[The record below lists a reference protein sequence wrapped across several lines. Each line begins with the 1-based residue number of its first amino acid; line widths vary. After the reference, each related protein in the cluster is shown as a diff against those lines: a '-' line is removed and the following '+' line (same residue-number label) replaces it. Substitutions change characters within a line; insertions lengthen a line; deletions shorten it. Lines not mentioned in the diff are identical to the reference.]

1 MDALKKV
8 LVVDDDPVVGKSIE
22 RVLGG
27 RGYAVIAAS
36 DGEAALDKLRRED
49 YDVVYAD
56 IKMPGMSGL
65 EVAERVRAH
74 QPWLPVVII
83 TGYGSEANE
92 ARARAAGVAAFLRK
106 PLSPE
111 MIEASAQ
118 DALRS
123 AAGAARPSEVT
134 WVPEAAALQ
143 PAAALPAAAPA
154 EKGSRALRFAKN
166 LGLFVAA
173 PFIGLAYAV
182 ALPFV
187 GIGLLVMAGL
197 EARAKRK
204 AEE

>member
-1 MDALKKV
+1 MDAVKKV
-8 LVVDDDPVVGKSIE
+8 LVVDDDPVVGKSVE

-27 RGYAVIAAS
+27 HGYAVISAA
-36 DGEAALDKLRRED
+36 DGKSALDKLRRED

-65 EVAERVRAH
+65 DVAEHVRAH

-111 MIEASAQ
+111 MIEASAEE
-118 DALRS
+118 ALRS
-123 AAGAARPSEVT
+123 AAGAARPSEAT

-143 PAAALPAAAPA
+143 PAIAQPAAAPA
-154 EKGSRALRFAKN
+154 AKGSPALRFVKN
-166 LGLFVAA
+166 VGLFVAA

-182 ALPFV
+182 ALPF
-187 GIGLLVMAGL
+187 IGLGL
-197 EARAKRK
+197 LAWTGYEALQKRK
-204 AEE
+204 ARE